1 MADEMSLTEL
11 IEAQDHWV
19 LPLDGCAV
27 VQCRVDFAF
36 TVVAEGPE
44 GTFEVRVEQLF
55 EWFAGTD
62 GEAPLSIDVAS
73 DPTAA
78 APALACLHRGIRSGA
93 AFKDGR
99 LELRF
104 EDGLQLRVPAGE
116 DYEPWTLTG
125 PHGLLVV
132 SAPGGTL
139 SIWSPEDPL
148 STP

>member
-1 MADEMSLTEL
+1 MADEMSVTEL
-11 IEAQDHWV
+11 VEAQDHWV

-36 TVVAEGPE
+36 TIVAEGPE
-44 GTFEVRVEQLF
+44 GAFELRVEQPF
-55 EWFAGTD
+55 EWFGGTD
-62 GEAPLSIDVAS
+62 GQAPLSIDVAG

-78 APALACLHRGIRSGA
+78 APALACLNRGIRAGA

-104 EDGLQLRVPAGE
+104 EDGLELRVPAGQ

-125 PHGLLVV
+125 PGGLRVV
-132 SAPGGTL
+132 SAPGGELT
-139 SIWSPEDPL
+139 IWSPD
-148 STP
+148 SH